1 MALITKLFKLD
12 TNQTANNYSMDNKDM
27 IQYSAAKCYLE
38 KNDYRIKRSN
48 AVLFLTV
55 LGASLLIM
63 MQFLIRFYL
72 H

>member
-1 MALITKLFKLD
+1 
-12 TNQTANNYSMDNKDM
+12 MDYKDM

-38 KNDYRIKRSN
+38 KNEYRINRSN

-63 MQFLIRFYL
+63 IQFLMKFYL